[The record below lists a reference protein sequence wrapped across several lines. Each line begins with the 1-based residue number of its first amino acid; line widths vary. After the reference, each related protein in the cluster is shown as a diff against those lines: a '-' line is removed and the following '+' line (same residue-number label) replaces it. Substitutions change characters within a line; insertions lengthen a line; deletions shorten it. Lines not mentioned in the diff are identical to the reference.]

1 MKLTTLIGVGL
12 AIITSGA
19 SAQDRPAKRAQQGR
33 GQLFI
38 SPMGEP
44 FRSTQKP
51 GAAQALWFAEAD
63 ADHDGRLTA
72 SEFQR
77 DALRFFAM
85 LDRRQDGEIDPEDIG
100 WYENVLVPEIR
111 VRQGRGSSPRAS
123 GAQKSGDRGDRGS
136 GGKQAIP
143 LASERLGAGRYG
155 LFDLPEPVIAAD
167 ANFNRG
173 VDKDEFVKAA
183 ALRFAALDRNHDG
196 AITRRE
202 LPRAGAETWRN
213 GSDATPAVPGAR

>member
-123 GAQKSGDRGDRGS
+123 GAQKSGDRGERG
-136 GGKQAIP
+136 
-143 LASERLGAGRYG
+143 RL
-155 LFDLPEPVIAAD
+155 
-167 ANFNRG
+167 
-173 VDKDEFVKAA
+173 
-183 ALRFAALDRNHDG
+183 FAARPPFAAIAGLLRGQIRAVRSSRTRDRR
-196 AITRRE
+196 RRE
-202 LPRAGAETWRN
+202 LQSRRRQGRIRQGRRGAVRC
-213 GSDATPAVPGAR
+213 ARSQP